1 VGSCPTNR
9 KHPRNIRLQKNKLDK
24 NVKALGLVSLFTDM
38 SSQMIYPLL
47 PIFLTSVLGV
57 GVAFVGLL
65 EGIAESTAS
74 ILKVFSGWYS
84 DRLKK
89 RKPIIFAGY
98 SLSTIGKPFL
108 YLATAGWH
116 VLLVRF
122 VDRVG
127 KGIRTSPR
135 DALIAGSCSADD
147 RGRAFG
153 VQRAMDR
160 TGAFIGPLI
169 AFAILPLLNGN
180 LRMVF
185 LLAFLPALVAVL
197 VVIFLVKDKPQPQ
210 DLPEQK
216 PAASGRRTSRD
227 FKVFVVILAVFTL
240 GNSSNAFLILR
251 ARDLGLKVA
260 LIPVLWLMYNFVCSI
275 SSIPLGH
282 LSDKIGRK
290 KTTLLGFGVY
300 ALVYL
305 GFAFSR
311 TQGLI
316 WLFMAIYGVYYGLSE
331 GVLRAYVA
339 DLVEDESVMATA
351 YGIYHT
357 VTGLCMLPASLIM
370 GILWQQFNPTIAF
383 SVGAAVALIAAVAL
397 ALFVRK

>member
-1 VGSCPTNR
+1 M
-9 KHPRNIRLQKNKLDK
+9 QKNKLDK

-98 SLSTIGKPFL
+98 GLSTIGKPFL

-122 VDRVG
+122 VDRAG

-135 DALIAGSCSADD
+135 DALIAGSCSADE

-160 TGAFIGPLI
+160 TGAFLGPLI
-169 AFAILPLLNGN
+169 AFAILPLFNNN

-185 LLAFLPALVAVL
+185 LLAFFPALIAVL
-197 VVIFLVKDKPQPQ
+197 VIIFMVKDKPQSR
-210 DLPEQK
+210 DLSEK
-216 PAASGRRTSRD
+216 KSHASGGRMNKD
-227 FKVFVVILAVFTL
+227 FKKFVVILAVFTL
-240 GNSSNAFLILR
+240 GNSSDAFLILR
-251 ARDLGLKVA
+251 AKDLGLKVA
-260 LIPVLWLMYNFVCSI
+260 LIPILWLTYNFVCSI
-275 SSIPLGH
+275 SAVPFGH

-300 ALVYL
+300 ACVYL
-305 GFAFSR
+305 GFAFSN
-311 TQGLI
+311 TQALI
-316 WLFMAIYGVYYGLSE
+316 WLFMAIYGVHYGLSE

-339 DLVEDESVMATA
+339 DLVKDDSVMATA

-357 VTGLCMLPASLIM
+357 VIGMCMLPASLIM
-370 GILWQQFNPTIAF
+370 GIMWQQFGPTVAF
-383 SVGAAVALIAAVAL
+383 AFGAAMALAAATAL
-397 ALFVRK
+397 ALFIRK

>member
-1 VGSCPTNR
+1 
-9 KHPRNIRLQKNKLDK
+9 LQKNKLDK

-98 SLSTIGKPFL
+98 GLSTIGKPFL

-122 VDRVG
+122 VDRAG

-135 DALIAGSCSADD
+135 DALIAGSCSADE

-160 TGAFIGPLI
+160 TGAFLGPLI
-169 AFAILPLLNGN
+169 AFAILPLFNN
-180 LRMVF
+180 NMRMVF
-185 LLAFLPALVAVL
+185 LLAFFPALIAVL
-197 VVIFLVKDKPQPQ
+197 VIIFLVKDKSQSR
-210 DLPEQK
+210 DLPEKK
-216 PAASGRRTSRD
+216 PHASGGRVNKD
-227 FKVFVVILAVFTL
+227 FKKFVVILAVFTL
-240 GNSSNAFLILR
+240 GNSSDAFLILR
-251 ARDLGLKVA
+251 AKDLGLKVA
-260 LIPVLWLMYNFVCSI
+260 LIPILWLMYNFVCSV
-275 SSIPLGH
+275 SAVPFGH

-300 ALVYL
+300 GCVYL
-305 GFAFSR
+305 GFALSN
-311 TQGLI
+311 TQALI
-316 WLFMAIYGVYYGLSE
+316 WLFMAIYGVHYGLSE

-357 VTGLCMLPASLIM
+357 VIGICMLPASLIM
-370 GILWQQFNPTIAF
+370 GILWQQFGPTVAF
-383 SVGAAVALIAAVAL
+383 AFGAVMALTAATAL
-397 ALFVRK
+397 ALFIRK

>member
-1 VGSCPTNR
+1 MKKMLANKANPEQDGKLNR
-9 KHPRNIRLQKNKLDK
+9 
-24 NVKALGLVSLFTDM
+24 NVYTLGLVSLFTDM

-57 GVAFVGLL
+57 GIAFVGLL

-89 RKPIIFAGY
+89 RKPVIFAGY
-98 SLSTIGKPFL
+98 GLSTIGKPFL

-122 VDRVG
+122 VDRAG

-135 DALIAGSCSADD
+135 DALIAGSCSADE

-153 VQRAMDR
+153 IQRAMDR
-160 TGAFIGPLI
+160 TGAFLGPLI
-169 AFAILPLLNGN
+169 AFAILPLLNGDLN
-180 LRMVF
+180 DKLRMVF
-185 LLAFLPALVAVL
+185 LLAFFPALIAVL
-197 VVIFLVKDKPQPQ
+197 VIIFLVKDKPQSQ
-210 DLPEQK
+210 DLPEK
-216 PAASGRRTSRD
+216 KSHASGRGVNKD
-227 FKVFVVILAVFTL
+227 FKTFVVILAVFTL

-251 ARDLGLKVA
+251 AKDLGVKVV
-260 LIPVLWLMYNFVCSI
+260 LIPILWLMYNFVSSI
-275 SSIPLGH
+275 SAVPFGH

-300 ALVYL
+300 GCVYL
-305 GFAFSR
+305 GFAFSN

-316 WLFMAIYGVYYGLSE
+316 WLFMAIYGVHYGLSE

-357 VTGLCMLPASLIM
+357 VTGMCMLPASLIM
-370 GILWQQFNPTIAF
+370 GILWQQFGPTVAF
-383 SVGAAVALIAAVAL
+383 AFGAAMALTAAAAL
-397 ALFVRK
+397 ALFIRK

>member
-1 VGSCPTNR
+1 M
-9 KHPRNIRLQKNKLDK
+9 QKNKLDK

-98 SLSTIGKPFL
+98 GLSTIGKPFL

-122 VDRVG
+122 IDRAG

-135 DALIAGSCSADD
+135 DALIAGSCSADE

-160 TGAFIGPLI
+160 TGAFLGPLI
-169 AFAILPLLNGN
+169 AFAILPLFNNN
-180 LRMVF
+180 LQMVF
-185 LLAFLPALVAVL
+185 LLAFFPALIAVL
-197 VVIFLVKDKPQPQ
+197 VIIFLVKDKPQSQ
-210 DLPEQK
+210 DLPEK
-216 PAASGRRTSRD
+216 KSHVSGRRLNKD
-227 FKVFVVILAVFTL
+227 FKIFVVILAVFTL
-240 GNSSNAFLILR
+240 GNSSDAFLILR
-251 ARDLGLKVA
+251 AKDLGLKVV
-260 LIPVLWLMYNFVCSI
+260 LIPILWLMYNFVSSI
-275 SSIPLGH
+275 SAVPFGH

-300 ALVYL
+300 GCVYL
-305 GFAFSR
+305 GFAFSN
-311 TQGLI
+311 TQALI
-316 WLFMAIYGVYYGLSE
+316 WLFMAIYGVHYGLSE

-357 VTGLCMLPASLIM
+357 VIGLCMLPASLIM

-383 SVGAAVALIAAVAL
+383 AFGAAMALTAAAAL

>member
-1 VGSCPTNR
+1 M
-9 KHPRNIRLQKNKLDK
+9 QKKKLDK

-57 GVAFVGLL
+57 GVAFIGLL

-180 LRMVF
+180 LRMLF

-197 VVIFLVKDKPQPQ
+197 VVIFLVKDKPLPQ
-210 DLPEQK
+210 DPPEQK
-216 PAASGRRTSRD
+216 PAASGRGTSRD
-227 FKVFVVILAVFTL
+227 FKVFVVVLAVFTL

-251 ARDLGLKVA
+251 ARDLGVEVA
-260 LIPVLWLMYNFVCSI
+260 LIPILWLMYNFVCSI
-275 SSIPLGH
+275 SAIPFGH

-300 ALVYL
+300 SLVYL

-383 SVGAAVALIAAVAL
+383 SVGAAIALIAAVAL
-397 ALFVRK
+397 ALFVRR